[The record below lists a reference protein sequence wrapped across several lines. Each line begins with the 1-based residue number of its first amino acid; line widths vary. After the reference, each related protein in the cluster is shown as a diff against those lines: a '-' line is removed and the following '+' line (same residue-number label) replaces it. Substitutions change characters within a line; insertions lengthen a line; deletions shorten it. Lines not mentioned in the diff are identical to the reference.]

1 MKRLVVLDTNCL
13 VQFLPAKSPYHKIW
27 EDFLQGKFMLCVS
40 NEILNEYEEIIE
52 RYSSATVA
60 RNIIVHSPYT
70 LYKEAFSKFNL
81 IESDA
86 DDNKFVDCAI
96 TANAE
101 YIVSEDAHFRILA
114 TFPFPKIKVIGLDEF
129 FADLSVSI

>member
-1 MKRLVVLDTNCL
+1 
-13 VQFLPAKSPYHKIW
+13 
-27 EDFLQGKFMLCVS
+27 MLCVS
-40 NEILNEYEEIIE
+40 NEILNENEEIIE

-60 RNIIVHSPYT
+60 RNIISAIVHSPYT
-70 LYKEAFSKFNL
+70 LYKEAFFKFNL